1 MTLDVSGGER
11 YSAVT
16 LVSPWV
22 SVSSLLLVLREG
34 PWLVLVWGAS
44 VSLACASDRLVLGC
58 TVSCALVHC
67 RP

>member
-34 PWLVLVWGAS
+34 PWLVLVWGKPP
-44 VSLACASDRLVLGC
+44 CPWLVPVTGW
-58 TVSCALVHC
+58 SWAAL
-67 RP
+67 